1 MFERA
6 EHSSSSGRHLVLMGL
21 YNVDFI
27 PLVGFL
33 GLLGEYPITVT
44 SVEALPPIFSPKIVN
59 D

>member
-6 EHSSSSGRHLVLMGL
+6 EHSSSSSRHSVLMGL

-44 SVEALPPIFSPKIVN
+44 VEALPPIFSPKIVN